1 MQYMNTLVT
10 FAMIGIIY
18 IVNGTVKY
26 YKMDESR
33 KKVGCARLCNDQ
45 W

>member
-1 MQYMNTLVT
+1 MNTLIT

-26 YKMDESR
+26 YRTDDDR
-33 KKVGCARLCNDQ
+33 KRKSMF
-45 W
+45 